1 MGCRSKIFI
10 KPPVK
15 KPFTCP
21 YCREGL
27 KTLEELE
34 AHTKLHPA
42 FRLGAWRMN
51 NPVGGG
57 LPGSGKRRGFARC
70 GALGPVDTDLFRV
83 ICDRDLE
90 GVVAK

>member
-1 MGCRSKIFI
+1 MGRRPKIFI

-15 KPFTCP
+15 KPFTWP

-27 KTLEELE
+27 ETLEELE

-42 FRLGAWRMN
+42 LRLGAWRMN

-57 LPGSGKRRGFARC
+57 LW
-70 GALGPVDTDLFRV
+70 VRV
-83 ICDRDLE
+83 NDRASL
-90 GVVAK
+90 VAGHWGRWTPTCSA